1 MNDDDDD
8 TCEKFNVSSDD
19 LLNKLNTSSGEPQ
32 EEVYLHLINTI
43 WPNKH

>member
-19 LLNKLNTSSGEPQ
+19 LLNKLNTSSDVPQ
-32 EEVYLHLINTI
+32 EVYLHLVNTI
-43 WPNKH
+43 LPNKH